1 MATDLVFLTGA
12 TGFIG
17 SHVADALSSSG
28 YRLRILARQ
37 GAAKPAPDVE
47 VVSGDLRYPGLFA
60 RALDGCRYVVHCAAL
75 YSFAPHDRPEMRRVN
90 VDGTAGLLAA
100 ARLAGIE
107 RAVLTSSSST
117 MHQDAQNG
125 DSHRSSYH
133 ASKILQERAALSSR
147 VPVVAILPT
156 APIGPRDHKP
166 TPTGKMVL
174 DFIRGKMFARP
185 PGDGGM
191 NLVAVEDVAR
201 AHVAAL
207 QRGRIGER
215 YVVGGENLS
224 FDRIWE
230 LLAAL
235 SGRAVPRWHVPYALA
250 LGVAQLDE
258 LRCRLDSGARP
269 FAPPEGVR
277 LSRTRMFADSTMAE
291 NELGHRPTPI
301 DAALER
307 AIAWYRDN
315 GYAN

>member
-1 MATDLVFLTGA
+1 
-12 TGFIG
+12 
-17 SHVADALSSSG
+17 
-28 YRLRILARQ
+28 
-37 GAAKPAPDVE
+37 
-47 VVSGDLRYPGLFA
+47 
-60 RALDGCRYVVHCAAL
+60 
-75 YSFAPHDRPEMRRVN
+75 MRRVN

-117 MHQDAQNG
+117 MHPDAQNG
-125 DSHRSSYH
+125 DTRRSSYH
-133 ASKILQERAALSSR
+133 ASKILQERAAFSSR

-201 AHVAAL
+201 VHVAAL

-235 SGRAVPRWHVPYALA
+235 SGRAVPSWHVPYALA